1 MGGPRPGEQKP
12 QPARLDQAV
21 RLVQQFRQA
30 LNLVDD
36 DDSVF
41 GAKLL
46 SHAARILAQRQVNGV
61 VQEIVDPR
69 VLESMLNQKRLAR
82 LPGSQE
88 KMRFLLEQSLQIHEP
103 VDLLTAGLLAWVR
116 QTHRQIA

>member
-1 MGGPRPGEQKP
+1 MTTIRS
-12 QPARLDQAV
+12 L
-21 RLVQQFRQA
+21 
-30 LNLVDD
+30 
-36 DDSVF
+36 

-46 SHAARILAQRQVNGV
+46 SHAPRILAQSQVNGV

-88 KMRFLLEQSLQIHEP
+88 KMRFFLEQSL
-103 VDLLTAGLLAWVR
+103 
-116 QTHRQIA
+116 